1 MQAKQATHFFHQLRK
16 REDIPFLLPKSKIN
30 NSEIERSECLRH
42 LGVLPDEKL
51 SCKIHIK
58 YIKSEI
64 VENILLSHKA
74 KPYIDKHSILSL
86 YHSYIHTYINYGNT
100 AWKVQSGQTFKK

>member
-16 REDIPFLLPKSKIN
+16 GEDIPFLLPKSKIN
-30 NSEIERSECLRH
+30 NSEIERSECLRY

-58 YIKSEI
+58 YIKSGI